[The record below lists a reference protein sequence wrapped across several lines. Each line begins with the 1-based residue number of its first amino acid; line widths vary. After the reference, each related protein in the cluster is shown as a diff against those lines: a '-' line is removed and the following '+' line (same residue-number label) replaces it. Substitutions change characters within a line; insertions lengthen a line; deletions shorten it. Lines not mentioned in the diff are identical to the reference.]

1 MRVVR
6 EIVRDATAIARWFH
20 GGPCGVRGTVETLS
34 HDGSQALLLSRLR
47 QAAQRWHLPVV
58 SSALRRVQTAL
69 FGIEIARGARLGE
82 GVIFLHTV
90 GVVIGG
96 DSQVGDRVVFLG
108 SNTLGSVDYRGY
120 PRIGNDVIVGAG
132 ARILG
137 PVTIGDGAQIG
148 ANAVV
153 LTDVPPG
160 AVAVGIPATVR
171 VRDGSA
177 VRPSTSSDGPPSAH
191 G

>member
-6 EIVRDATAIARWFH
+6 EIVRDATAIGRWFH
-20 GGPCGVRGTVETLS
+20 GGPCGIRGTIETLS
-34 HDGSQALLLSRLR
+34 HDGSLALLLSRLR
-47 QAAQRWHLPVV
+47 QAAQRWRLPMV
-58 SSALRRVQTAL
+58 SSALRRVQTAV
-69 FGIEIARGARLGE
+69 FGIEIARGAQLGE

-96 DSQVGDRVVFLG
+96 DSQIGDRVVFLG
-108 SNTLGSVDYRGY
+108 SNTLGSVDVRGY
-120 PRIGNDVIVGAG
+120 PRIGNDVIIGAG

-137 PVTIGDGAQIG
+137 PVTVGDGAQIG

-153 LTDVPPG
+153 LGDVPPG
-160 AVAVGIPATVR
+160 AIAVGVPATIR
-171 VRDGSA
+171 MRDGSV
-177 VRPSTSSDGPPSAH
+177 VRRPAPSDGPPSAR